1 MDRYNVKM
9 LPKAERDIDE
19 IFEYLSKNKEA
30 PEIALS
36 LVDVIENTILSL
48 EYMPLRGTVRNVGIY
63 ANKDYRQIFI
73 KNFTIVYKVDKK
85 RHVIIIVTVRYT
97 PSEF

>member
-19 IFEYLSKNKEA
+19 IFEYLSMNKEA

-48 EYMPLRGTVRNVGIY
+48 EYMPFRGTVRNVGTY
-63 ANKDYRQIFI
+63 ANKEY
-73 KNFTIVYKVDKK
+73 
-85 RHVIIIVTVRYT
+85 
-97 PSEF
+97 